1 MIALDKFKMVDG
13 DSSQFNGAFG
23 KVIVT
28 FHASN
33 AVEGFDMSFLG
44 DNVNTKTNYF
54 SVAVVDDEN
63 HTIGYAENKF
73 LDMAINQAYAE
84 MARLAA
90 VSDFENNFL

>member
-1 MIALDKFKMVDG
+1 MSALDKFRMVDG
-13 DSSQFNGAFG
+13 NSIQFDGAFG

-28 FHASN
+28 FHASD

-54 SVAVVDDEN
+54 SVAVVDGSN
-63 HTIGYAENKF
+63 HTIGYAEDKSV
-73 LDMAINQAYAE
+73 DMAISHAYAE

-90 VSDFENNFL
+90 ISDFENNFL